1 MGEFTL
7 LLGELRNGNGN
18 ANADAINGLFTAA
31 YQELRTLARQRLSR
45 SQPITTLETTV
56 LVHEAYMRFVRVGKL
71 DIEDRKNFMAYAAT
85 VMRNVVID
93 TIREKNAERRGSG
106 AHVITLNTEI
116 GDTVAREEDMLQLD
130 DALSALEKVDPELV
144 RIVEMR
150 FFAGLSVDEVASALG
165 KSPRTIFREWEKA
178 RMVLLTQLKGT

>member
-7 LLGELRNGNGN
+7 LLGELKDGS
-18 ANADAINGLFTAA
+18 ANAGAVNALFAAA
-31 YQELRTLARQRLSR
+31 YSELHSLARYRLHS
-45 SQPITTLETTV
+45 SGPITTLSTTV
-56 LVHEAYMRFVRVGKL
+56 LVHEAYLRFVRVGKL
-71 DIEDRKNFMAYAAT
+71 EIEDRKRFMGYAAA
-85 VMRNVVID
+85 VMRSVVID

-106 AHVITLNTEI
+106 ADVVTLNTDI

-130 DALSALEKVDPELV
+130 DALRALEDVDPELV

-150 FFAGLSVDEVASALG
+150 YFAGLSVDEVAEALG

-178 RMVLLTQLKGT
+178 RMILLVQLKAD

>member
-7 LLGELRNGNGN
+7 LLGELNSGVANG
-18 ANADAINGLFTAA
+18 DAIDGLFTAA
-31 YQELRTLARQRLSR
+31 YHELRSLARARLSR
-45 SQPITTLETTV
+45 SEPITTLQTTV

-71 DIEDRKNFMAYAAT
+71 EIADRRNFMAYAAT

-106 AHVITLNTEI
+106 VDVITLNTEI
-116 GDTVAREEDMLQLD
+116 GDTVGREEDMLHLD
-130 DALSALEKVDPELV
+130 DALKSLQKVDPGLV

-150 FFAGLSVDEVASALG
+150 YFAGMSVDEVAEALG

-178 RMVLLTQLKGT
+178 RMILMTELKGG